1 LSAGIH
7 KASSISEEFT
17 PLVVFA
23 EDKILMAML
32 MDLMGSHL
40 KDMEKNWLLSKNR
53 NKTEVAHGI
62 GK

>member
-1 LSAGIH
+1 VLAFIRLHQSL
-7 KASSISEEFT
+7 KSSP